1 MPDPVGPD
9 SFRAL
14 LGSFA
19 TGVTVVTAAA
29 PDGTVSGMTASS
41 IASTSLDPPLVLLCV
56 GEETDFIATVR
67 DAPAFALSVLAAD
80 QEAIA
85 RRFAA
90 KHPARFEG
98 VPITRAANGLPLVE
112 GAAAHIL
119 CDVWTRH
126 VAGDH
131 TVFIGLVTGGQTFPR
146 PPLLHFRGE
155 YRTLGA

>member
-1 MPDPVGPD
+1 MSDPVGPD
-9 SFRAL
+9 TFRTL

-19 TGVTVVTAAA
+19 TGVTVVTAAG
-29 PDGTVSGMTASS
+29 PDGAVAGMTASS
-41 IASTSLDPPLVLLCV
+41 VASTSLDPPLLLVCV

-67 DAPAFALSVLAAD
+67 DASAFALSVLAAD

-98 VPITRAANGLPLVE
+98 VPTTRAANGLPLID

-131 TVFIGLVTGGQTFPR
+131 TVFFGLVTGGEAFPR
-146 PPLLHFRGE
+146 PPLLHFRGA

>member
-1 MPDPVGPD
+1 MSDSIGPEI
-9 SFRAL
+9 FRAL

-19 TGVTVVTAAA
+19 TGVTVVTAAG
-29 PDGTVSGMTASS
+29 PDGAVAGMTASS
-41 IASTSLDPPLVLLCV
+41 IASVSLAPPLLLVCV
-56 GEETDFIATVR
+56 GEETDFIGTVR
-67 DAPAFALSVLAAD
+67 DAPAFALSVLAVD

-98 VPITRAANGLPLVE
+98 IATSRAANGLPLIG

-126 VAGDH
+126 PAGDH
-131 TVFIGLVTGGQTFPR
+131 TVFFGLVTGGEAFPR

-155 YRTLGA
+155 YGTVDA